1 MQPTWQADDVD
12 GALTTAERDRLPA
25 SVFAFPEQRKEPL
38 TSASHVRD
46 AVARFNQV
54 AGVDASDRDLAWAN
68 IQAAAEHYGVTLR
81 EDSWHELG

>member
-1 MQPTWQADDVD
+1 M
-12 GALTTAERDRLPA
+12 
-25 SVFAFPEQRKEPL
+25 
-38 TSASHVRD
+38 RD

>member
-1 MQPTWQADDVD
+1 MQATWQADDID

-46 AVARFNQV
+46 AVARFRQV
-54 AGVDASDRDLAWAN
+54 EDVTDADRDLAWAN
-68 IQAAAEHYGVTLR
+68 IQAAAAHYGVTLHEASWR
-81 EDSWHELG
+81 ELR